1 MNTYYITFINRMRVS
16 LREEFVVNAPTRA
29 RAIYQAEDLLS
40 RAGKRLQWYQRP
52 QIQLRGQPT

>member
-1 MNTYYITFINRMRVS
+1 MNTYYVTFINRMRVS
-16 LREEFVVNAPTRA
+16 LREEFVINAPSRGKA
-29 RAIYQAEDLLS
+29 LAAAEDLLS